1 MATASGHHDYHPDD
15 ILRDVATPQLYRANA
30 FRVLGLSVTV
40 DGTEMSR
47 QQKKL
52 KVQEKLGGA
61 ASQNHSGDLVL
72 MPPPDAEELRK
83 AGQRLHDMQS
93 RIVDELFWF
102 WPADHDNGDADAAYK
117 AACEGRLRDADQL
130 WYEQKEQP
138 AAEAVAVHNLAVLHH
153 ALALDI
159 EHASLNGNA
168 GEAPAD
174 PKVQARRDKYW
185 AVALEHWATFA
196 DNEPGWSYILSRAEA
211 LDDPRLTSGFV
222 RRLRHSLPEAILSIN
237 LNLAVRAAKRGDVD
251 EANRHLLYVR
261 GSGFDR
267 HLTDSLLECGAS
279 PQVEQVRRICEPVAD
294 RSKASP
300 ETANQLAKSVLD
312 DCQVLLT
319 VIRAILEKE
328 HHLRQT
334 AFDLVASAVRSCMI
348 DYGNATEDW
357 STCVPLLEHAAGLAL
372 GEGLQSRL
380 REDIEQVKK
389 NHVEEQ
395 HVEELKQAVTAD
407 RVYEIIIHGGQV
419 RMANLCTCC
428 LGPATQEQ
436 PVSYKWEETRGMTRY
451 KRSLSFKFPICNT
464 CLQHQAEYSRK
475 RAVLVLLA
483 AGISTG
489 IAYLVVGGTE
499 KPELLHFVL
508 GGGAL
513 TLVLAF
519 IFSAMLRLRVLP
531 EEHACRAQAVE
542 MPNAS
547 DSHVV
552 FRFHNPLY
560 AEAFAHSNGVSVTT
574 RQMSKP
580 TRGSYI
586 LAGKGAVLSLIVAVI
601 LGGIG
606 QSIIYAAKE
615 DSWQRSPSR
624 PTRSYSPSRSSTP
637 SPTYTPP
644 RSSTP
649 SPTYTPPRE
658 STPSRSYTGLSSRI
672 DTGKARARV
681 WESEISQMDSQL
693 ESLSSSI
700 TRYKREIEGYE
711 RQARSDLHVNQ
722 YSYERAL
729 ANHNRLVEEYN
740 TLLVR
745 RNAKYSEY
753 EQEIDSV
760 NDMVNRYNRGE
771 R

>member
-1 MATASGHHDYHPDD
+1 M
-15 ILRDVATPQLYRANA
+15 L
-30 FRVLGLSVTV
+30 
-40 DGTEMSR
+40 
-47 QQKKL
+47 
-52 KVQEKLGGA
+52 EKLGGA
-61 ASQNHSGDLVL
+61 ATQNHSGVL
-72 MPPPDAEELRK
+72 PLTPPPDAEELRK

-102 WPADHDNGDADAAYK
+102 WPADHNNGDTDAAYK
-117 AACEGRLRDADQL
+117 AACEGRLRDAHQL
-130 WYEQKEQP
+130 WCQQKEQP
-138 AAEAVAVHNLAVLHH
+138 ATESVAVHNLAVLHH

-159 EHASLNGNA
+159 EHASNNGSA
-168 GEAPAD
+168 GDAPAD
-174 PKVQARRDKYW
+174 PKARVNRDKYW
-185 AVALEHWATFA
+185 AVALEHWAAFA
-196 DNEPGWSYILSRAEA
+196 ENEPGWSYILSRAEA

-237 LNLAVRAAKRGDVD
+237 VNLAVRAAKRGDAD
-251 EANRHLLYVR
+251 EAQRHLLYIR
-261 GSGFDR
+261 NSGFDL
-267 HLTDSLLECGAS
+267 HLAAPLLEREAS
-279 PQVEQVRRICEPVAD
+279 PLVEQVRRICEPVSD
-294 RSKASP
+294 RSKSSP
-300 ETANQLAKSVLD
+300 DTANQLAKSVLD

-319 VIRAILEKE
+319 GIRAILGKE

-334 AFDLVASAVRSCMI
+334 AFDLVASTVRGCMI

-357 STCVPLLEHAAGLAL
+357 SGCVPLLEHAAELAL
-372 GEGLQSRL
+372 DEGLQARF
-380 REDIEQVKK
+380 REDVEQVQK
-389 NHVEEQ
+389 NQAEEQ

-407 RVYEIIIHGGQV
+407 RVYEVVINGGQI

-436 PVSYKWEETRGMTRY
+436 PVSYEWEETRGITRY

-489 IAYLVVGGTE
+489 IAYLVAGGIE
-499 KPELLHFVL
+499 KPEWLHFVL

-519 IFSAMLRLRVLP
+519 IFSAMIRLRVLP
-531 EEHACRAQAVE
+531 EEHACRDQAVE
-542 MPNAS
+542 MPKAS

-601 LGGIG
+601 IGGIG
-606 QSIIYAAKE
+606 QSIIYAVKE
-615 DSWQRSPSR
+615 DDWRRNSSR
-624 PTRSYSPSRSSTP
+624 PIRSYS
-637 SPTYTPP
+637 PP

-649 SPTYTPPRE
+649 SQTYTPPRQ
-658 STPSRSYTGLSSRI
+658 STPSRSYTGLSSKI
-672 DTGKARARV
+672 DTGKARARTL
-681 WESEISQMDSQL
+681 EAEIGQIDSQL

-711 RQARSDLHVNQ
+711 SQARLGRNVNQ
-722 YSYERAL
+722 YTYEQAL
-729 ANHNRLVEEYN
+729 ENHNRLVNQYN
-740 TLLVR
+740 AMLVR
-745 RNAKYSEY
+745 RNAKYSQY

>member
-1 MATASGHHDYHPDD
+1 MATASGHHDYHRHD

-40 DGTEMSR
+40 DGAEMNR

-52 KVQEKLGGA
+52 KMLEKLGGA
-61 ASQNHSGDLVL
+61 ATQNHSGALPHT
-72 MPPPDAEELRK
+72 PPPDAEELRK

-102 WPADHDNGDADAAYK
+102 WPSDHRNGDVDAAYK
-117 AACEGRLRDADQL
+117 AAGEGRLRDAHQL
-130 WYEQKEQP
+130 WCQQKEQP
-138 AAEAVAVHNLAVLHH
+138 ATEAVAVHNLAVLHH

-159 EHASLNGNA
+159 EHASLNGN
-168 GEAPAD
+168 GGDEPAD

-185 AVALEHWATFA
+185 AVALEHWAHFA
-196 DNEPGWSYILSRAEA
+196 DSESGWSYILSRAEA

-222 RRLRHSLPEAILSIN
+222 RRLRQSLPEAILSIN
-237 LNLAVRAAKRGDVD
+237 VNLAVRAAKRGDVD
-251 EANRHLLYVR
+251 EAKRHLLYVR
-261 GSGFDR
+261 NSGLDL
-267 HLTDSLLECGAS
+267 HLAASLLEREAS
-279 PQVEQVRRICEPVAD
+279 PLVEQVRRICEPVAD

-300 ETANQLAKSVLD
+300 ETANELAKSVLG

-319 VIRAILEKE
+319 GIRAILGKE

-334 AFDLVASAVRSCMI
+334 AFDLVASTVRGCMI

-357 STCVPLLEHAAGLAL
+357 NGCVPLLKHAARLAL
-372 GEGLQSRL
+372 DEGLQARL
-380 REDIEQVKK
+380 REDVEQVQK
-389 NHVEEQ
+389 NQAEEK

-407 RVYEIIIHGGQV
+407 RVYEVTIHGGQI

-436 PVSYKWEETRGMTRY
+436 PVSYEWEETRGISRY
-451 KRSLSFKFPICNT
+451 KRSLSFKFPICNA

-483 AGISTG
+483 AGISIG
-489 IAYLVVGGTE
+489 IAYLVAGGIE
-499 KPELLHFVL
+499 KPEWLHFVL

-519 IFSAMLRLRVLP
+519 IFSAMIRLRVLP
-531 EEHACRAQAVE
+531 EEHACRDQAVE
-542 MPNAS
+542 MPKAS

-574 RQMSKP
+574 RQMTKP

-606 QSIIYAAKE
+606 QSIIYAVKE
-615 DSWQRSPSR
+615 DSWQRGPSQ
-624 PTRSYSPSRSSTP
+624 PTRSYS
-637 SPTYTPP
+637 PP

-649 SPTYTPPRE
+649 SPTYTPPRQ
-658 STPSRSYTGLSSRI
+658 STPSRSYSGLSNRI
-672 DTGKARARV
+672 DAGKARARAL
-681 WESEISQMDSQL
+681 ESEISQMDSQL

-700 TRYKREIEGYE
+700 GRYQREIEGYE
-711 RQARSDLHVNQ
+711 RQAQSGLRVNQ
-722 YSYERAL
+722 YSYEQAL
-729 ANHNRLVEEYN
+729 ANHNRLVEQYN
-740 TLLVR
+740 ALLVR
-745 RNAKYSEY
+745 RNAKYSQY

>member
-1 MATASGHHDYHPDD
+1 MATASGHHDYHRHD

-40 DGTEMSR
+40 DGAEMNR

-52 KVQEKLGGA
+52 KMLEKLGGTA
-61 ASQNHSGDLVL
+61 TQNHSGALPL
-72 MPPPDAEELRK
+72 TPPPDAEELRK

-102 WPADHDNGDADAAYK
+102 WPSDHGNDDSDAAYK
-117 AACEGRLRDADQL
+117 AAGEGRLRDAHQL
-130 WYEQKEQP
+130 WCRQKEEP
-138 AAEAVAVHNLAVLHH
+138 ATEAVAVHNLAVLHH

-168 GEAPAD
+168 GEAPTD

-185 AVALEHWATFA
+185 AVALEHWANFA
-196 DNEPGWSYILSRAEA
+196 DNESGWSYILSRAEA

-222 RRLRHSLPEAILSIN
+222 RRLRQSLPEAILSIN
-237 LNLAVRAAKRGDVD
+237 VNLAVRAAKRGDVD
-251 EANRHLLYVR
+251 EAKRHLLYVR
-261 GSGFDR
+261 NSGLDL
-267 HLTDSLLECGAS
+267 HLAASLLEREAS
-279 PQVEQVRRICEPVAD
+279 PLVEQVRRICEPVAD

-300 ETANQLAKSVLD
+300 ETANELAKSVLG

-319 VIRAILEKE
+319 GIRAILGKE

-334 AFDLVASAVRSCMI
+334 AFDLVASTVRGCMI

-357 STCVPLLEHAAGLAL
+357 NGCVPLLEHAAGLAL
-372 GEGLQSRL
+372 DEGLQARL
-380 REDIEQVKK
+380 REDVEQVQK
-389 NHVEEQ
+389 NQAEERHVEQ
-395 HVEELKQAVTAD
+395 LKQAVTAD
-407 RVYEIIIHGGQV
+407 RVYEVTIHGGQI

-436 PVSYKWEETRGMTRY
+436 PVSYEWEETRGISRY
-451 KRSLSFKFPICNT
+451 KRSLSFKFPICNA

-483 AGISTG
+483 AGISIG
-489 IAYLVVGGTE
+489 IAYLVAGGIE
-499 KPELLHFVL
+499 KPEWLHFVL

-519 IFSAMLRLRVLP
+519 IFSAMIRLRVLP
-531 EEHACRAQAVE
+531 EEHACRDQAVE
-542 MPNAS
+542 MPKAS

-574 RQMSKP
+574 RQMTKP

-606 QSIIYAAKE
+606 QSIIYAVKE
-615 DSWQRSPSR
+615 DSWQRGPSR
-624 PTRSYSPSRSSTP
+624 PTRSYS
-637 SPTYTPP
+637 PP

-672 DTGKARARV
+672 DAGKARARV
-681 WESEISQMDSQL
+681 LESEISQMDSQL

-700 TRYKREIEGYE
+700 ARYKREIEGYE
-711 RQARSDLHVNQ
+711 RQVRSGMRVNQ
-722 YSYERAL
+722 YSYEQAL
-729 ANHNRLVEEYN
+729 ANHNRMVEQYN

-745 RNAKYSEY
+745 RNAKYSQY

>member
-1 MATASGHHDYHPDD
+1 MATASGHQDYHRHD

-40 DGTEMSR
+40 DGAEMNR

-52 KVQEKLGGA
+52 KMLEKLGGTA
-61 ASQNHSGDLVL
+61 TQNHSGALPL
-72 MPPPDAEELRK
+72 TPPPDAEELRK

-102 WPADHDNGDADAAYK
+102 WPSDHGNDDSDAAYK
-117 AACEGRLRDADQL
+117 AAGEDRLRDAHQL
-130 WYEQKEQP
+130 WCRQKEEH
-138 AAEAVAVHNLAVLHH
+138 ATEAVAVHNLAVLHH

-168 GEAPAD
+168 GDAPTD
-174 PKVQARRDKYW
+174 PKVQALRDKYW
-185 AVALEHWATFA
+185 AVALEHWANFA
-196 DNEPGWSYILSRAEA
+196 DNESGWSYILSRAEA

-222 RRLRHSLPEAILSIN
+222 RRLRQSLPEAILSIN
-237 LNLAVRAAKRGDVD
+237 VNLAVRAAKRGDVD
-251 EANRHLLYVR
+251 EAKRHLLYVR
-261 GSGFDR
+261 NSGLG
-267 HLTDSLLECGAS
+267 HLAASLLEREAS
-279 PQVEQVRRICEPVAD
+279 PLVEQVRRICEPVAD

-300 ETANQLAKSVLD
+300 ETANELTKSVLG

-319 VIRAILEKE
+319 GIRAILGKE

-334 AFDLVASAVRSCMI
+334 AFDLVASTARGCMI
-348 DYGNATEDW
+348 DYVNATEDW
-357 STCVPLLEHAAGLAL
+357 SGCVPQFEHAARLAVD
-372 GEGLQSRL
+372 EGLQARL

-389 NHVEEQ
+389 NQAEEQ

-407 RVYEIIIHGGQV
+407 RVYEVTIHGGQI

-436 PVSYKWEETRGMTRY
+436 PVSYEWEETRGISRY
-451 KRSLSFKFPICNT
+451 KRSLSFKFPVCAS

-483 AGISTG
+483 AGISVG
-489 IAYLVVGGTE
+489 IAYLVAGGIE
-499 KPELLHFVL
+499 KPEWLHFVL

-519 IFSAMLRLRVLP
+519 IFSAMIRLRVLP
-531 EEHACRAQAVE
+531 EEHACRDQAVE
-542 MPNAS
+542 MPKAS

-574 RQMSKP
+574 RQMTKP

-586 LAGKGAVLSLIVAVI
+586 LAGKGAALSLIIAVI

-606 QSIIYAAKE
+606 QSIIYAIKG
-615 DSWQRSPSR
+615 DSWQRSPAL
-624 PTRSYSPSRSSTP
+624 PTRSSSTP
-637 SPTYTPP
+637 RPPKPPTAYTPP
-644 RSSTP
+644 RP
-649 SPTYTPPRE
+649 AAPTQ
-658 STPSRSYTGLSSRI
+658 SHSGLQSQI
-672 DTGKARARV
+672 DAGKIRAKTL
-681 WESEISQMDSQL
+681 ESELSRMDSRL
-693 ESLSSSI
+693 KSLQVDISLQS
-700 TRYKREIEGYE
+700 TG
-711 RQARSDLHVNQ
+711 
-722 YSYERAL
+722 
-729 ANHNRLVEEYN
+729 
-740 TLLVR
+740 R
-745 RNAKYSEY
+745 RP
-753 EQEIDSV
+753 
-760 NDMVNRYNRGE
+760 
-771 R
+771 